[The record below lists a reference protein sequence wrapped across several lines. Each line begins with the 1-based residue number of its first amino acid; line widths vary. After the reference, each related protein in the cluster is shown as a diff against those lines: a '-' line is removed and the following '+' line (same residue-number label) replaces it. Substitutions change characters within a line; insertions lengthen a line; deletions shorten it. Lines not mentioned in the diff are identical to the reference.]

1 MPDMT
6 AAGSAR
12 GRDVARARRA
22 AMARSGS
29 NAPGASASRAVN
41 TRSPD
46 ARSSKDSTR
55 APTAAAQSGREA
67 ARLRRQATARG
78 VAASQAQPV
87 TPSAAPSPK
96 PSSGATASTGSH
108 SSSKVA
114 TPGPALSGPA
124 PVASPDTLNGL
135 SGRALAQARRAMLAR
150 AGQTKGSSGG
160 TAGAKMR
167 RPHSAGTLLTP
178 ETRPENQRVAT
189 RDHPVSD
196 ADLDQLCNLAETSPA
211 SLGSDAASVRQWC
224 QERRQLV
231 ATRGKR
237 GLPIEERKKN
247 RSRQGNGRNGV
258 QPPRGREA
266 ARLHREDQCRNGRGD
281 APSCRPTGRV
291 RTSPSAAYSK
301 VEIGSTLSGMPV
313 SGTQV
318 ERKGLVTGNEPGSCR
333 TITGTEYIGTEQF
346 SAFCSDTPAPAPG
359 KVSQSRTSRGSSIS
373 GSSIGRGPAVTG
385 DESGA
390 CRAVTG
396 TEYLGS
402 ERFTEFCSN
411 KGLLERPE
419 KVVAGTTERKGI
431 RVTGSDEARRNAVT
445 GTEPGTTRSITGTQY
460 SDAGQARLTING
472 PQKVALTHTVAGRP
486 VSGTE
491 VGTGVRITGDE
502 AGSCHVISGTEYL
515 SNEQFQGRC
524 KTTPPPAFTDTGVD
538 RSRKGM
544 RITGN
549 LVDRSERVTGNEPGS
564 CQRVTGSQYG
574 EPELC
579 GGGVDKV
586 QSMQTL
592 RGTGVTGS
600 RVGHGPKLTGD
611 EHGGCEP
618 VTGTEY
624 VGREQYET
632 YCDSTP
638 AVSAGK
644 VDLSQ
649 SNRGLPVSGPPM
661 GRSPRV
667 TGNEPGSSIPISG
680 TPYVGRE
687 QLRTHPVMPDPVMP
701 RAPTAQTAMIA
712 RRYVAPSN
720 APAYS
725 QGAEGPTSHAADGF
739 AHLPEPGF
747 SISTP
752 AREGQARRERITGTG
767 MSTGS
772 RITGPVNKANGLVS
786 GTPEFRHGDEE
797 EFPFAMGR
805 GLSQPVVSTAP
816 AAMTAHPEYHA
827 GGGQVLPMGTEA
839 PPSVTSQTAMV
850 PPVVDRITGDGRDSG
865 PRITGDDWARN
876 ERVTGTEGRWA
887 QSRNPT
893 QRGMPRGAGANA
905 RVHAERERPEVP
917 PARVT
922 GSSGNYGK
930 GAVVTVSGGARG

>member
-1 MPDMT
+1 MPDMS

-29 NAPGASASRAVN
+29 NAPGATVSRASD
-41 TRSPD
+41 TTSSTS
-46 ARSSKDSTR
+46 RSSNGSVR
-55 APTAAAQSGREA
+55 APSAATQSGREA
-67 ARLRRQATARG
+67 ARLRREAMARG
-78 VAASQAQPV
+78 VVESPV
-87 TPSAAPSPK
+87 SKGTRPAAP
-96 PSSGATASTGSH
+96 PSLATASTGSGGAPAVAASRPVNAVPSP
-108 SSSKVA
+108 SSA
-114 TPGPALSGPA
+114 
-124 PVASPDTLNGL
+124 ASEASLTGL

-150 AGQTKGSSGG
+150 AGQVKGSASG
-160 TAGAKMR
+160 
-167 RPHSAGTLLTP
+167 SAGGRIRRSP
-178 ETRPENQRVAT
+178 SAENPAAVVAQEPRPSGAQGES
-189 RDHPVSD
+189 VSE
-196 ADLDQLCNLAETSPA
+196 ADLDQLCTLAETNPS
-211 SLGSDAASVRQWC
+211 SLGSDAASVRKWC

-247 RSRQGNGRNGV
+247 RSRQGSGRNGV

-291 RTSPSAAYSK
+291 RSSSSEAFSK
-301 VEIGSTLSGMPV
+301 VEIGSTLSGRVV

-318 ERKGLVTGNEPGSCR
+318 ERKGVVTGNESGSCR

-346 SAFCSDTPAPAPG
+346 ATFCADTPAPAPG
-359 KVSQSRTSRGSSIS
+359 KVRQSQTSRGSGIS
-373 GSSIGRGPAVTG
+373 GSSIGRAAAVTG
-385 DESGA
+385 DEPGA
-390 CRAVTG
+390 CRTVTG

-402 ERFTEFCSN
+402 ERFAEFCDN

-419 KVVAGTTERKGI
+419 KVVVGATQRKGI
-431 RVTGSDEARRNAVT
+431 RLTGSDEARQNAVT
-445 GTEPGTTRSITGTQY
+445 GTEPGTARAITGTQY

-472 PQKVALTHTVAGRP
+472 PQKVALTHTVAGRA
-486 VSGTE
+486 VSGTD

-524 KTTPPPAFTDTGVD
+524 GTTPPPAFTDTGVD

-549 LVDRSERVTGNEPGS
+549 LVDRSEHVTGNEPGS

-579 GGGVDKV
+579 GGGIDKV
-586 QSMQTL
+586 QSMRTL

-600 RVGHGPKLTGD
+600 RVDHGPKLTGD

-624 VGREQYET
+624 VGREQYEA
-632 YCDSTP
+632 YCESIP
-638 AVSAGK
+638 AFSAGK

-667 TGNEPGSSIPISG
+667 TGNEPGSSIPVSG

-687 QLRTHPVMPDPVMP
+687 QLRVPPIVPGAPSAQAGMP
-701 RAPTAQTAMIA
+701 T
-712 RRYVAPSN
+712 RRYVAPAD
-720 APAYS
+720 APVRAIA
-725 QGAEGPTSHAADGF
+725 AEDQASRAADRMS
-739 AHLPEPGF
+739 ATPEPGF

-752 AREGQARRERITGTG
+752 AREGQVRRERITGTG
-767 MSTGS
+767 MSMGS
-772 RITGPVNKANGLVS
+772 RITGPVNKAKGLVS
-786 GTPEFRHGDEE
+786 GTPEFRHGDDDL
-797 EFPFAMGR
+797 PFAMPPR
-805 GLSQPVVSTAP
+805 SP
-816 AAMTAHPEYHA
+816 AAMFPPAPIDTGAAYHA

-839 PPSVTSQTAMV
+839 PPAVAAETVVV
-850 PPVVDRITGDGRDSG
+850 PPVTDRITGDGRDSG
-865 PRITGDDWARN
+865 PQITGDDWARN
-876 ERVTGTEGRWA
+876 QRVTGTEGRWA

-893 QRGMPRGAGANA
+893 QRGMPRGTGASA

-930 GAVVTVSGGARG
+930 GPVVTVSGGARG